1 MATFYMT
8 RQLLS

>member
-1 MATFYMT
+1 MT